1 MQSKDPYKLN
11 EINFDNI
18 VYGKIKENSKK
29 VIYIKYQHKNLLNN
43 LVFQLPTLLYNNL
56 K

>member
-29 VIYIKYQHKNLLNN
+29 RLFMLNINIKIY
-43 LVFQLPTLLYNNL
+43 
-56 K
+56 